1 MEPSGDL
8 ACLGRAR
15 AWSFGEL
22 VLGLQSS
29 CQEARSLGFSLCG
42 GLGKRKGTL
51 GTSAWG
57 QIVASLAVLRFYLI
71 SAAAPACS
79 VCQIK
84 AEAAGAASA
93 AEGGS
98 ELVWRPHVGGVP
110 PAALAVPF
118 SGFCYLYFYFIF
130 LDFFIFL

>member
-1 MEPSGDL
+1 MWGPGKEEGHFSDL
-8 ACLGRAR
+8 
-15 AWSFGEL
+15 
-22 VLGLQSS
+22 
-29 CQEARSLGFSLCG
+29 SL
-42 GLGKRKGTL
+42 
-51 GTSAWG
+51 G

-71 SAAAPACS
+71 SSAAPACS

-98 ELVWRPHVGGVP
+98 EPVWRPHVGGVA

>member
-42 GLGKRKGTL
+42 GPGKEQGHFKDL
-51 GTSAWG
+51 SLG
-57 QIVASLAVLRFYLI
+57 QIVASLPVLRFSLR
-71 SAAAPACS
+71 SPAAPACS

-84 AEAAGAASA
+84 AEAVGAASA
-93 AEGGS
+93 GEEGS
-98 ELVWRPHVGGVP
+98 ELVWRPHVGGVAP
-110 PAALAVPF
+110 TALAVPF
-118 SGFCYLYFYFIF
+118 SGFFVIFIF
-130 LDFFIFL
+130 ILSF